1 MSEQQKKRIE
11 TVLLDGENLLCAV
24 IGEEGTV
31 LKPCPFCGAAAEWH
45 SQTFKKHPLKM
56 ASITF
61 THWTVYC
68 PTVDC
73 FCSLTWDR
81 DDQCNFLFE
90 TQEQAAE
97 AWNKRADQ

>member
-1 MSEQQKKRIE
+1 MADQQQP
-11 TVLLDGENLLCAV
+11 D
-24 IGEEGTV
+24 
-31 LKPCPFCGAAAEWH
+31 LKPCPFCGAAAEYH
-45 SQTFKKHPLKM
+45 TQDLRKRPFKSD
-56 ASITF
+56 SIRV

-90 TQEQAAE
+90 TQEEAAE
-97 AWNKRADQ
+97 AWNKRTS